1 MGTTPERHEDAARSG
16 TAIRSEGG
24 NRSEDGMGVLAY
36 ILAGLL
42 FYGGLGWV
50 GDHFLNTSWLLPVG
64 LILGLI
70 SGTYLIIKRYGRDT

>member
-1 MGTTPERHEDAARSG
+1 MGTTPERHDDAARSG
-16 TAIRSEGG
+16 AVS
-24 NRSEDGMGVLAY
+24 RSEDGMGVLAY

-70 SGTYLIIKRYGRDT
+70 SGIYLIIKRYGRDT

>member
-1 MGTTPERHEDAARSG
+1 MGTTPERHDEAARSG
-16 TAIRSEGG
+16 TV

-50 GDHFLNTSWLLPVG
+50 GDHFLHTTWLLPVG

-70 SGTYLIIKRYGRDT
+70 SGIYLIIKRYGSNT